1 MTRQTFRTLSLLAA
15 VGLVAACQ
23 DEPTAT
29 ADSAEPEPVA
39 VAYQSPGKPDLVPVD
54 LRYRLLATPEVGK
67 PFDLE
72 LTIVSPVAT
81 ASLGYTLTAE
91 NGLLVDANS
100 ASFTVASKPA
110 RSPETTVVTL
120 TPAMEGR
127 YYLHVNCSV
136 AVDGQMMTKV
146 VPIAIQVG
154 QGTRA
159 LQPMGEVKTDSDGR
173 PIVVLPAETETPE
186 DQ

>member
-1 MTRQTFRTLSLLAA
+1 MTRQTSRTIWLLAA
-15 VGLVAACQ
+15 ISLAAACQ
-23 DEPTAT
+23 DEPSAA
-29 ADSAEPEPVA
+29 ADPAGPEPVA
-39 VAYQSPGKPDLVPVD
+39 AAQQSPGKPDLVPVD

-67 PFDLE
+67 PFELE

-81 ASLGYTLTAE
+81 ASLGYSLAAE
-91 NGLLVDANS
+91 NGLLVDAQT

-110 RSPETTVVTL
+110 HTPETTVVSL

-127 YYLHVNCSV
+127 YYVHVTCNV
-136 AVDGQMMTKV
+136 VVNGQSMTKV

-159 LQPMGEVKTDSDGR
+159 LQQMGEVKTDSEGR
-173 PIVVLPAETETPE
+173 PIVALPAETPE